1 VVVGSTIPTAPLLGI
16 MEVVE
21 VMVVKALTVVISH
34 ITVRRIIISARRTII
49 IKSYL
54 LVQGAR

>member
-16 MEVVE
+16 MEVVVE

-34 ITVRRIIISARRTII
+34 IIVRRIIIGVRTITI
-49 IKSYL
+49 VKH
-54 LVQGAR
+54 VC